1 MTRFKNM
8 LAATVAG
15 IALLAQPIAASACT
29 SLYIKAQDGG
39 YIYGRTMEFGM
50 PLNSQAIV
58 VPRKVALKGTG
69 PDGKPGTGLHWTGKY
84 GAVGLNGVGLEII
97 IDGMNEK
104 GLVGGLLYLPNLAEF
119 QDVSAEEAKNSIAS
133 YEILTYVLTSFA
145 TVAEVK
151 EALPKIKVNRSE
163 QVSFKAVVP
172 LHMTL
177 HDATGASLVVEYIGG
192 KLQMHDNPTG
202 VLTNAPAFDWH
213 LANLGQFANLQPNE
227 PAPLKLGG
235 ATFAAPSTGAGLHG
249 LPGDSLSPSRFVR
262 AFMFS
267 RALPQPKTSEEGV
280 ATVAHIMNNF
290 DIPPGSVVT
299 QAGSSTGGGVA
310 GFEITEWTSYG
321 DVKNGRYYFSTYAN
335 PAKRVLDLNKVDL
348 DAKAITIFPSD
359 QPEAPIAL
367 GQ

>member
-1 MTRFKNM
+1 MNRLKTM

-29 SLYIKAQDGG
+29 SVYIKAQDGG

-58 VPRKVALKGTG
+58 VPRKIAMKGTG

-84 GAVGLNGVGLEII
+84 GAVGLNGVGLSLI

-119 QDVSAEEAKNSIAS
+119 QDVSPEEAKNSIAS
-133 YEILTYVLTSFA
+133 YEMLTYVLTSFA

-163 QVSFKAVVP
+163 QAAFKAAVP

-202 VLTNAPAFDWH
+202 VLTNGPAFDWQ
-213 LANLGQFANLQPNE
+213 LTNLGQWGNLQPTE
-227 PAPLKLGG
+227 PAPIQMGG
-235 ATFAAPSTGAGLHG
+235 ATFASPSTGAGLHG
-249 LPGDSLSPSRFVR
+249 LPGDTLSTSRFVR
-262 AFMFS
+262 AFIFS

-280 ATVAHIMNNF
+280 ALVAHVMNNF

-299 QAGSSTGGGVA
+299 QAGSAAGGGVA
-310 GFEITEWTSYG
+310 GFEITEWTAFS
-321 DVKNGRYYFSTYAN
+321 DAKNGRYYFSTHAN
-335 PAKRVLDLNKVDL
+335 PTKRVLDLNKVNL
-348 DAKAITIFPSD
+348 DAKAITLFPSD
-359 QPEAPIAL
+359 QPEAPIAI